1 MNSIKR
7 QKDMTLK
14 DKAEL
19 TTLMR
24 TVQLA
29 KNKKLNIFTDF
40 KFGFHVLPAH
50 VQFSSV
56 AQSCPTLCN
65 PMNRSTLG
73 LPVHHQL
80 PEPTQTHVH

>member
-56 AQSCPTLCN
+56 AQSCPTL
-65 PMNRSTLG
+65 
-73 LPVHHQL
+73 
-80 PEPTQTHVH
+80 